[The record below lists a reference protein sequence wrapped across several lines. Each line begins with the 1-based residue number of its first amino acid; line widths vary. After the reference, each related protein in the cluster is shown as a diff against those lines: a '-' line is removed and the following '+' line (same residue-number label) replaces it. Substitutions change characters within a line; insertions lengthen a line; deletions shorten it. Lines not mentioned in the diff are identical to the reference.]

1 MQIAIVAAGFTG
13 NEADQLRRAM
23 ATFKKHGEI
32 SRFREKMITGMQQRG
47 YETEFAERCFRQIEG
62 FGTYGFPESH
72 AASFALLVY
81 VSAWIKCH
89 YPDVFICA
97 LLNAQPLGFYAPAQ
111 LIAEAKRSG
120 VPVLPVD
127 INHSDWDSRLV
138 NAPDAPDVP
147 DALGGR
153 YGLRLGLR
161 LVKGLARGE
170 GERIAASRE
179 PAFATLDE
187 VLRRA
192 DVSARA
198 LQAVAAADGCGS
210 LGLSR
215 RQALWQIRRLRR
227 QRHDELPLFAQTSDD
242 HHTAPTPELTTPGQ
256 ILPGQ
261 ILLGEEPQVTLPVAS
276 TGSEVAED
284 YRSLG
289 LSLKAH
295 PLDLL
300 AAPLARAGWQL
311 CHVIG
316 QHGDGRRLRL
326 AGLVTMRQRPGT
338 AGGTVFLTIEDGQG
352 QANVIVWPQ
361 LTITYRDAL
370 LRAQIIGLVGRVQR
384 AQSVTHFIAESLF
397 DLNGFLRHL
406 DPAATSKTR
415 QMRQT
420 RMKSRDFR

>member
-1 MQIAIVAAGFTG
+1 
-13 NEADQLRRAM
+13 D
-23 ATFKKHGEI
+23 
-32 SRFREKMITGMQQRG
+32 
-47 YETEFAERCFRQIEG
+47 
-62 FGTYGFPESH
+62 
-72 AASFALLVY
+72 
-81 VSAWIKCH
+81 
-89 YPDVFICA
+89 
-97 LLNAQPLGFYAPAQ
+97 
-111 LIAEAKRSG
+111 
-120 VPVLPVD
+120 
-127 INHSDWDSRLV
+127 
-138 NAPDAPDVP
+138 APDAPDAP
-147 DALGGR
+147 DALGGW

-227 QRHDELPLFAQTSDD
+227 QRHDELPLFAQISDD
-242 HHTAPTPELTTPGQ
+242 HHTAPTPELTTPGPILPGQ

>member
-1 MQIAIVAAGFTG
+1 MV
-13 NEADQLRRAM
+13 
-23 ATFKKHGEI
+23 
-32 SRFREKMITGMQQRG
+32 TGMQQRG

-120 VPVLPVD
+120 VPVLPLD

-138 NAPDAPDVP
+138 NAPDVP

-227 QRHDELPLFAQTSDD
+227 QRHDELPLFVQTSDD
-242 HHTAPTPELTTPGQ
+242 HHTVPTSELTTPGP
-256 ILPGQ
+256 ILP
-261 ILLGEEPQVTLPVAS
+261 GEEPQVTLPVAS
-276 TGSEVAED
+276 AGSEVAED

-300 AAPLARAGWQL
+300 AAPLARAGWKL

-397 DLNGFLRHL
+397 DLNGFLCHL
-406 DPAATSKTR
+406 DPTATPKNSQTSQTR
-415 QMRQT
+415 QTQTSGQT

>member
-1 MQIAIVAAGFTG
+1 
-13 NEADQLRRAM
+13 
-23 ATFKKHGEI
+23 
-32 SRFREKMITGMQQRG
+32 
-47 YETEFAERCFRQIEG
+47 
-62 FGTYGFPESH
+62 
-72 AASFALLVY
+72 
-81 VSAWIKCH
+81 
-89 YPDVFICA
+89 VFICA

-111 LIAEAKRSG
+111 LIAEAKRSD

-138 NAPDAPDVP
+138 NAPDAPDAL

-192 DVSARA
+192 DVSTRA

-227 QRHDELPLFAQTSDD
+227 QRHDELPLFAKISDD
-242 HHTAPTPELTTPGQ
+242 HHAASTPDIITPELTAPGP
-256 ILPGQ
+256 ILP
-261 ILLGEEPQVTLPVAS
+261 GEEPQVTLPVAS
-276 TGSEVAED
+276 AGSEVAED

-352 QANVIVWPQ
+352 QVNVIVRPQ
-361 LTITYRDAL
+361 LTVTYRDAL

-384 AQSVTHFIAESLF
+384 AHSVTNFIAESLF
-397 DLNGFLRHL
+397 DLNGFLRYL
-406 DPAATSKTR
+406 DPAATPKTSQAQ

-420 RMKSRDFR
+420 QTSAQTRTKSRDFR